1 MPQQIIDNHGRP
13 LTYLR
18 LSVTDRCNLRC
29 QYCIPNEKA
38 DFVPR
43 RELLSYE
50 EMLRIIKLLASM
62 GITKVRITGGEPF
75 VRKDILY
82 FFNELSNIEGIKW
95 YLTTNGVRS
104 AKHIPDLKNLNIG
117 GINLSLDTLQP
128 EKFYKITRRKEFES
142 VRQMFDAALLHKIPL
157 KINMV
162 VMKGINDDEIL
173 DMAEL
178 AKKYPVEVRFIEE
191 MPFDGES
198 KRKDYLSYKAI
209 EEILFNEIPA
219 LETQK
224 FSNTANIYRSPDF
237 KGSLGIIPAFS
248 RTFCG
253 TCDRIRITATGKLKT
268 CLYGKDQLSLKEIIS
283 SGASDQELRSYF
295 LSTFSQRA
303 KDGFAAEKEN
313 KFIHQSMSTIGG

>member
-1 MPQQIIDNHGRP
+1 MPKQIIDNHGRP

-43 RELLSYE
+43 KELLSYE
-50 EMLRIIKLLASM
+50 EMLRIIKLLGSM
-62 GITKVRITGGEPF
+62 GINKVRITGGEPF
-75 VRKDILY
+75 VKKDILY
-82 FFNELSNIEGIKW
+82 FFKELSSIEGIKW
-95 YLTTNGVRS
+95 FLTTNGVRS
-104 AKHIPDLKNLNIG
+104 AKYMSDLKSLKVG

-128 EKFYKITRRKEFES
+128 EKFFKITRRKEFDS
-142 VRQMFDAALLHKIPL
+142 VRQTFDAALLHNIPL

-162 VMKGINDDEIL
+162 VMKGINDDEII

-178 AKKYPVEVRFIEE
+178 AKDYPVEVRFIEE
-191 MPFDGES
+191 MPFNGEG

-209 EEILFNEIPA
+209 EEILFREIPA
-219 LETQK
+219 LETK
-224 FSNTANIYRSPDF
+224 TFNNTANIYQSPHL

-268 CLYGKDQLSLKEIIS
+268 CLYGKDQLSLKDIIS
-283 SGASDQELRSYF
+283 SGATDDDLRSYF
-295 LSTFSQRA
+295 LSTFSKRA
-303 KDGFAAEKEN
+303 QDGFEAEKEN
-313 KFIHQSMSTIGG
+313 KFNHQSMSTIGG